1 LIYERSFIFE
11 IGKSKKWQKKL
22 LNTGFMST
30 TKRGRVDEVTAKAF
44 EKSRIPASVSM
55 DETP

>member
-1 LIYERSFIFE
+1 MT
-11 IGKSKKWQKKL
+11 KKT
-22 LNTGFMST
+22 NTGFMST

-55 DETP
+55 DERP